1 MKVVEILLATGNKEC
16 VMKIKIYHSY

>member
-16 VMKIKIYHSY
+16 VMKTKIYHSY